1 MNKHNLRISSIT
13 DNSKKIQDYI
23 DKDGYPGKFL
33 GFESLHPYYTHKD
46 AGCTDWTGEPSSGK
60 TYFVLEMLFQLSE
73 RYGQINAIYVPDL
86 GSYVDI
92 VGKLLKM
99 HTGVWINPKYGKKA
113 TMKDVFDSIP
123 FLAKHFLILEK
134 QNIRETVT
142 PEKIWEFCAD
152 WKGYNGERINNVL
165 IDSWKNLYHDT
176 MGKREDQYLDYVLSY
191 RNELAENSN
200 MHFHTIA
207 HAVKTEL
214 EEERDET
221 GKRKRRIITAYDI
234 KGGGSWYA
242 NGKNII
248 TVDRPD
254 KKNRIAN
261 IYIWKTKP
269 EDVGK
274 QGSVIDVIELDWERG
289 RYYERLE
296 KEHGVEVNRP
306 WEFVKFSKIANPD
319 MNFADT
325 QKIINFNATNE
336 DPF

>member
-1 MNKHNLRISSIT
+1 MNIHNVKISSIT
-13 DNSKKIQDYI
+13 DNSRKIKEYI
-23 DKDGYPGKFL
+23 DNNGFPGRFL
-33 GFESLHPYYTHKD
+33 GFHSLHQYYSHKD

-73 RYGQINAIYVPDL
+73 RYGHVNALYVPDL

-92 VGKLLKM
+92 VGKLVKM
-99 HTGVWINPKYGKKA
+99 YTGRAINPKYGDRA
-113 TMKDVFDSIP
+113 TMDDVMASIP
-123 FLAKHFLILEK
+123 FLAKYFLILEK
-134 QNIRETVT
+134 ERIRETIT

-152 WKGYNGERINNVL
+152 WRGEDGTRINNVL
-165 IDSWKNLYHDT
+165 IDSWKNLFHD
-176 MGKREDQYLDYVLSY
+176 MGGKREDQYLDYLLSY

-207 HAVKTEL
+207 HSVKTEL

-221 GKRKRRIITAYDI
+221 GKKKRRIPTAYDI

-254 KKNRIAN
+254 KGTKTVNL
-261 IYIWKTKP
+261 YIWKTKP
-269 EDVGK
+269 EDVGR
-274 QGSVIDVIELDWERG
+274 QGSVINTIELDKERG
-289 RYYERLE
+289 RYFEIIE
-296 KEHGVEVNRP
+296 GNANRP
-306 WEFVKFSKIANPD
+306 YEFHKMSKIVNPD
-319 MNFADT
+319 FKFPEVQQNLFIKTETDD
-325 QKIINFNATNE
+325 